1 MKGGDNIEIKK
12 ALIRIS
18 ESLDDLIEPQYI
30 IIHHTEEI
38 GWNIYDTNDYHI
50 SLGWEGIGY
59 NYFIEEDGTVFEGR
73 GMKIGAHTRGMNKIS
88 IGICLSGNFDIEF
101 PRQEQLIS
109 LKKLCT
115 FFMKKYNISIER
127 VIGHREVENSKKSCP
142 GTNFDMEQIRKSL
155 I

>member
-1 MKGGDNIEIKK
+1 MKINRVLLNIDEN
-12 ALIRIS
+12 L
-18 ESLDDLIEPQYI
+18 ETLNNPQYI
-30 IIHHTEEI
+30 IIHHTEEN
-38 GWNIYDTNDYHI
+38 GWNIYDTNEYHI

-73 GMKIGAHTRGMNKIS
+73 GMKVGAHTIGMNRIS

-101 PRQEQLIS
+101 PRKEQLIS

-127 VIGHREVENSKKSCP
+127 VIGHREVKDSKKSCP
-142 GTNFDMEQIRKSL
+142 GINFNMEQFRKSL

>member
-1 MKGGDNIEIKK
+1 MKINKLPLNIVGN
-12 ALIRIS
+12 LV
-18 ESLDDLIEPQYI
+18 DLKNPQYI

-38 GWNIYDTNDYHI
+38 GWNIYDTNNYHI

-59 NYFIEEDGTVFEGR
+59 NYFIEEDGTVFEAR
-73 GMKIGAHTRGMNKIS
+73 GMKVGAHTIGMNKIS

-115 FFMKKYNISIER
+115 FFLKKYKN
-127 VIGHREVENSKKSCP
+127 H
-142 GTNFDMEQIRKSL
+142 
-155 I
+155 